1 MAADLQRAGGP
12 RPRRR
17 GLRDDV
23 ERQEGVAEFDH
34 PTATMMRSAI
44 TRPVSTRAW
53 PGWPFRHLAANMVP
67 AALKRGSDARHT
79 PLATPG
85 YWLRLCFGNPP
96 GRSLPTSRED
106 RHRIVCSI
114 RLPLP
119 PIPRIRELRAD
130 DDGAR
135 MRGSGRAP
143 SLEPAQ
149 GGGLNAR
156 L

>member
-1 MAADLQRAGGP
+1 GASMLSAAP
-12 RPRRR
+12 
-17 GLRDDV
+17 
-23 ERQEGVAEFDH
+23 
-34 PTATMMRSAI
+34 
-44 TRPVSTRAW
+44 
-53 PGWPFRHLAANMVP
+53 
-67 AALKRGSDARHT
+67 KRGSDARHT

-156 L
+156 LFEEPGERPCRIATRLGRLRGVVASRHRCPSRSTAPLRLRFRAEAPVA